1 MTDWT
6 AIDDPVER
14 LHGFVSGFHATFY
27 TYTGIECGLF
37 EALVEPRT
45 PDKLASQLGLHEP
58 YVRRFCEVG
67 LRWGLLKTDPD
78 EGIDRPTE
86 EGAERP
92 GDGDHYAFCLR
103 EPFIRPLAD
112 PDDVRYMGDLF
123 RFAAVHLNEDY
134 GNYPRYFR
142 SGETRPFVDRGPT
155 FTDVIEGT
163 TRGLQ
168 TIFVEKLIPESLP
181 AFDARLSRGGRLL
194 DVGCGTGH
202 LACRLCDQYPNLTV
216 TGVDLDED
224 AIDRARERAIDAGV
238 SDRTTF
244 RVRDATTAAA
254 ERTSAFD
261 AAVLFMSQHEIDEDD
276 RENLFEA
283 LGEAFADDGVVA
295 VFDEVY
301 PACPSA
307 FDRSPFATGVETQWS
322 ELAWGNVVPT
332 GSEQR
337 DLLASAGWTERSRTT
352 FADRFVVYEGVVDN
366 D

>member
-6 AIDDPVER
+6 AIDDPVKR

-27 TYTGIECGLF
+27 TYIGIECGLF

-45 PDKLASQLGLHEP
+45 PDELASRLDLHEA

-67 LRWGLLKTDPD
+67 LRWGLLEVEPD
-78 EGIDRPTE
+78 EGIDQSNRE
-86 EGAERP
+86 AAERP
-92 GDGDHYAFCLR
+92 GDRDRYAFRLC
-103 EPFIRPLAD
+103 EPFVRPLAD
-112 PDDVRYMGDLF
+112 PDDAQYMGNLF

-142 SGETRPFVDRGPT
+142 TGETRPFVDRGPA

-181 AFDARLSRGGRLL
+181 AFDAQLARGGRLL

-202 LACRLCDQYPNLTV
+202 LACRLCDQYSDLTV

-224 AIDRARERAIDAGV
+224 AVDRARERAIDAGV

-254 ERTSAFD
+254 EGTSPFD
-261 AAVLFMSQHEIDEDD
+261 AAVLFMSQHEIDEDA
-276 RENLFEA
+276 REELFEVLDEA
-283 LGEAFADDGVVA
+283 LADDGVVA

-301 PACPSA
+301 PAHPSA

-332 GSEQR
+332 VSEQR
-337 DLLASAGWTERSRTT
+337 DLLASAGRTERSRTT